1 ETLGESLGHLWL
13 NNQPLLWA
21 QLCLPLAALI
31 ILFRFFSCCLPFLIG
46 CRRLP
51 GKGRRLRTCDHCAK
65 CSGSPV

>member
-31 ILFRFFSCCLPFLIG
+31 ILFRFFSCCLPFLLVAG
-46 CRRLP
+46 VCL
-51 GKGRRLRTCDHCAK
+51 GKADA
-65 CSGSPV
+65 